1 MEEENKKSS
10 KKVGIIISVII
21 IILLIAGIIAWYT
34 ISNMDKNKPDEV
46 LYAYIDCLKNQDY
59 EGMYSLI
66 SDSTKQSIDKDTYL
80 ARNKN
85 IYEGI
90 EATNIEISDVET
102 TINKKP
108 KKYSVKY
115 TMTFDT
121 LAGKLSYDYEMNF
134 DRQDDN
140 KYYINWDSGLIF
152 PGLKES
158 YKIRV
163 YSNSGSRGDILDRN
177 GKVLATNN
185 ENGEREYP
193 YGEITAHLVGYVRGI
208 SEEELESHKGEGYT
222 ASSIIGKNGLEL
234 AFEDRLKG
242 KNGTGIYMVDENEN
256 VLETIAETDMED
268 GEDIKTTIDVEL
280 QQKIYEEYGND
291 NGFSVAMNPKTG
303 EVLAMVSTPSF
314 DSNKFIT
321 GFTDE
326 EWEALS
332 TDEDTPMFAR
342 YESTWVP
349 GSSFKP
355 ITGAIGLTT
364 NSFTAT
370 ESFGNSTLS
379 WQKDESWGDYKVT
392 TLTTYGGA
400 SNLRNAL
407 IYSDNVYFAK
417 AAIRI
422 GADTFAKQLLK
433 IGFDKEMDFPISM
446 STSQFGSN
454 NEFSSEI
461 SLADSGYGQG
471 KILVNPLH
479 IASVYSA
486 FVNDGNMIKPYIEY
500 AKTNTDTDLNEKTD
514 ESKEKSTEESE
525 QKYWIENAFSK
536 EAANEIR
543 DDLIQVVE
551 NPNGTGY
558 GARINGLTLAGKTGT
573 AELKGAGEDEGEELG
588 WFNTFVVSD
597 EDDEQLLMIN
607 MIENVENRGGSHYL
621 LPIIKRIIQDYL
633 L

>member
-90 EATNIEISDVET
+90 EATNIEISNVET

-140 KYYINWDSGLIF
+140 KYYINWGSGLIF

-208 SEEELESHKGEGYT
+208 SEEELEAHKGEGYT

-268 GEDIKTTIDVEL
+268 GEDIKTTIDLEL

-370 ESFGNSTLS
+370 ESFGSSTLS

-500 AKTNTDTDLNEKTD
+500 AKTNTDLNENTA
-514 ESKEKSTEESE
+514 ESKEKSTEDSE
-525 QKYWIENAFSK
+525 QKYWIKNAFSK
-536 EAANEIR
+536 EVANEIR

>member
-1 MEEENKKSS
+1 MEEENKKNS
-10 KKVGIIISVII
+10 KKVGVII
-21 IILLIAGIIAWYT
+21 TVIIVILLIAGIVAWYI

-46 LYAYIDCLKNQDY
+46 FYAYIECLKNQDY

-66 SDSTKQSIDKDTYL
+66 SESTKQRVDKDTFL
-80 ARNKN
+80 SRNKN

-90 EATNIEISDVET
+90 EATNIEISNLVYNEE
-102 TINKKP
+102 NKSID
-108 KKYSVKY
+108 YDMS
-115 TMTFDT
+115 FDT
-121 LAGKLSYDYEMNF
+121 LAGSISISNTATF

-140 KYYINWDSGLIF
+140 KYYLNWYSSLIF
-152 PGLKES
+152 PELQES
-158 YKIRV
+158 YKVRV

-177 GKVLATNN
+177 GNILATNN

-208 SEEELESHKGEGYT
+208 SEEELEAHKGEGYT

-234 AFEDRLKG
+234 AFEDRLRG
-242 KNGTGIYMVDENEN
+242 KNGTGIYIVDANEA
-256 VLETIAETDMED
+256 VLKTIAETDTED
-268 GEDIKTTIDVEL
+268 GEDIRTTIDIEL
-280 QQKIYEEYGND
+280 QQKIYEEYGDD

-303 EVLAMVSTPSF
+303 EILAMVSTPSF

-326 EWEALS
+326 EWQTLS
-332 TDEDTPMFAR
+332 TDGNTPMFAR

-355 ITGAIGLTT
+355 ITGAIGLST

-370 ESFGNSTLS
+370 ESFGSSTLS
-379 WQKDESWGDYKVT
+379 WQKDESWGDYRVT
-392 TLTTYGGA
+392 TLTTYGGS

-422 GADTFAKQLLK
+422 GANTFAEQLLN

-479 IASVYSA
+479 VASIYSA

-500 AKTNTDTDLNEKTD
+500 
-514 ESKEKSTEESE
+514 KSTSDEPE
-525 QKYWIENAFSK
+525 YWIEDAFSK
-536 EAANEIR
+536 DAANEIR

-551 NPNGTGY
+551 NANGTGHE
-558 GARINGLTLAGKTGT
+558 ARISGVTLAGKTGT

-588 WFNTFVVSD
+588 WFNTFIVSD

-621 LPIIKRIIQDYL
+621 LPIVRNIIQDYL
-633 L
+633 E

>member
-21 IILLIAGIIAWYT
+21 IILLIAGIIAWHT

-90 EATNIEISDVET
+90 EATNIEISNVET

-152 PGLKES
+152 PDLKES
-158 YKIRV
+158 NKIRV

-208 SEEELESHKGEGYT
+208 SEEELEAHKGEGYT

-500 AKTNTDTDLNEKTD
+500 AKTNTDLNENTA
-514 ESKEKSTEESE
+514 ESKEKSTEDSE
-525 QKYWIENAFSK
+525 QKYWIKNAFSK

-558 GARINGLTLAGKTGT
+558 EARINGLTLAGKTGT

>member
-90 EATNIEISDVET
+90 EATNIEISNVET

-208 SEEELESHKGEGYT
+208 SEEELEAHKGEGYT

-268 GEDIKTTIDVEL
+268 GEDIKTTIDLEL

-321 GFTDE
+321 GFTDK

-370 ESFGNSTLS
+370 ESFGSSTLS

-500 AKTNTDTDLNEKTD
+500 AKTNTDLNENTA
-514 ESKEKSTEESE
+514 ESKEKSTEDSE
-525 QKYWIENAFSK
+525 QKYWIKNAFSK

>member
-1 MEEENKKSS
+1 MEEKNEKNS
-10 KKVGIIISVII
+10 KKVRVII
-21 IILLIAGIIAWYT
+21 IVILVLLLIDGIVAWYI
-34 ISNMDKNKPDEV
+34 ISNLDKNKPNEV
-46 LYAYIDCLKNQDY
+46 FYAYIECLKNQDY

-66 SDSTKQSIDKDTYL
+66 SDSTKQRVDKDTFL

-90 EATNIEISDVET
+90 EATNIEISNLIYDED
-102 TINKKP
+102 NKSID
-108 KKYSVKY
+108 YEMS
-115 TMTFDT
+115 FDT
-121 LAGKLSYDYEMNF
+121 LAGPISISNTATF
-134 DRQDDN
+134 DRQGDN
-140 KYYINWDSGLIF
+140 KYYLNWYSSLIF
-152 PGLKES
+152 PELQES
-158 YKIRV
+158 YKVRV

-177 GKVLATNN
+177 GNILATNN

-193 YGEITAHLVGYVRGI
+193 YSEITAHLVGYVRGI
-208 SEEELESHKGEGYT
+208 SEEELEAHKGEGYT

-234 AFEDRLKG
+234 AFEDRLRG
-242 KNGTGIYMVDENEN
+242 KNGTGIYIVDANEV
-256 VLETIAETDMED
+256 VLKTIAETDMED
-268 GEDIKTTIDVEL
+268 GEDIRTTIDIEL

-326 EWEALS
+326 EWQALS
-332 TDEDTPMFAR
+332 TDENTPMFAR

-355 ITGAIGLTT
+355 ITGAIGLST

-370 ESFGNSTLS
+370 ESFGSSTLS
-379 WQKDESWGDYKVT
+379 WQKDESWGDYRVT
-392 TLTTYGGA
+392 TLTTYGGT

-422 GADTFAKQLLK
+422 GANTFAEQLLN

-479 IASVYSA
+479 VASIYSA

-500 AKTNTDTDLNEKTD
+500 
-514 ESKEKSTEESE
+514 KSTSDEPE
-525 QKYWIENAFSK
+525 YWLEDAFSK
-536 EAANEIR
+536 DAADEIR

-551 NPNGTGY
+551 NANGTGHE
-558 GARINGLTLAGKTGT
+558 ARISGVTLAGKTGT

-621 LPIIKRIIQDYL
+621 LPIVRNIIQDYL
-633 L
+633 G

>member
-1 MEEENKKSS
+1 MEEKNEKNS
-10 KKVGIIISVII
+10 KKVRVII
-21 IILLIAGIIAWYT
+21 IVILVLLLIDGIVAWYI
-34 ISNMDKNKPDEV
+34 ISNLDKNKPDEV
-46 LYAYIDCLKNQDY
+46 FYAYIECLKNQDY

-66 SDSTKQSIDKDTYL
+66 SDSTKQRVDKDTFL

-90 EATNIEISDVET
+90 EATNIEISNLIYDED
-102 TINKKP
+102 NKSID
-108 KKYSVKY
+108 YEMS
-115 TMTFDT
+115 FDT
-121 LAGKLSYDYEMNF
+121 LAGPISISNTATF
-134 DRQDDN
+134 DRQGDN
-140 KYYINWDSGLIF
+140 KYYLNWYSSLIF
-152 PGLKES
+152 PELQES
-158 YKIRV
+158 YKVRV

-177 GKVLATNN
+177 GNILATNN

-208 SEEELESHKGEGYT
+208 SEEELEAHKGEGYT

-234 AFEDRLKG
+234 AFEDRLRG
-242 KNGTGIYMVDENEN
+242 KNGTGIYIVDANEV
-256 VLETIAETDMED
+256 VLKTIAETDMED
-268 GEDIKTTIDVEL
+268 GEDIRTTIDIEL

-326 EWEALS
+326 EWQALS
-332 TDEDTPMFAR
+332 TDENTPMFAR

-355 ITGAIGLTT
+355 ITGAIGLST

-370 ESFGNSTLS
+370 ESFGSSTLS
-379 WQKDESWGDYKVT
+379 WQKDESWGDYRVT
-392 TLTTYGGA
+392 TLTTYGGT

-422 GADTFAKQLLK
+422 GANTFAEQLLN

-479 IASVYSA
+479 VASIYSA

-500 AKTNTDTDLNEKTD
+500 
-514 ESKEKSTEESE
+514 KSTSDEPE
-525 QKYWIENAFSK
+525 YWLEDAFSK
-536 EAANEIR
+536 DAADEIR

-551 NPNGTGY
+551 NANGTGHE
-558 GARINGLTLAGKTGT
+558 ARISGVTLAGKTGT

-621 LPIIKRIIQDYL
+621 LPIVRNIIQDYL
-633 L
+633 G

>member
-90 EATNIEISDVET
+90 EATNIEISNVET

-208 SEEELESHKGEGYT
+208 SEEELEAHKGEGYT

-500 AKTNTDTDLNEKTD
+500 AKTNTDLNENTA
-514 ESKEKSTEESE
+514 ESKEKSTEDSE
-525 QKYWIENAFSK
+525 QKYWIKNAFSK

>member
-21 IILLIAGIIAWYT
+21 IILLIAGIIAWYI

-268 GEDIKTTIDVEL
+268 GEDIKTTIDLEL

-370 ESFGNSTLS
+370 ESFGSSTLS

-500 AKTNTDTDLNEKTD
+500 AKTNTDLNENTA
-514 ESKEKSTEESE
+514 ESKEKSTEDSE
-525 QKYWIENAFSK
+525 QKYWIKNAFSK

>member
-10 KKVGIIISVII
+10 KKVGVII
-21 IILLIAGIIAWYT
+21 TVIVILLLIAGIVSWYI
-34 ISNMDKNKPDEV
+34 ISNMDKNTPEEV
-46 LYAYIDCLKNQDY
+46 LNAYIECLKNQDY
-59 EGMYSLI
+59 EGMYLLI
-66 SDSTKQSIDKDTYL
+66 SDSTKSRVDKDTYL

-90 EATNIEISDVET
+90 EATNIEISNVNV
-102 TINKKP
+102 TINKRDKT
-108 KKYSVKY
+108 YSAKY
-115 TMTFDT
+115 TMNFDT
-121 LAGKLSYDYEMNF
+121 LAGELSYDYDMTF

-140 KYYINWDSGLIF
+140 KYYINWYSNLIF
-152 PGLKES
+152 PELQES
-158 YKIRV
+158 YKVRV

-177 GKVLATNN
+177 GNILATNN

-193 YGEITAHLVGYVRGI
+193 YGEITAHLIGYVRGI
-208 SEEELESHKGEGYT
+208 SEEELEAHKGEGYT

-234 AFEDRLKG
+234 AFEDRLRG
-242 KNGTGIYMVDENEN
+242 KNGTGIYIVDVNEV
-256 VLETIAETDMED
+256 VLKTIAETDMED
-268 GEDIKTTIDVEL
+268 GEDIRTTIDIEL

-326 EWEALS
+326 EWQALS
-332 TDEDTPMFAR
+332 TDENTPMFAR

-355 ITGAIGLTT
+355 ITGAIGLST

-370 ESFGNSTLS
+370 ESFGSSTLS
-379 WQKDESWGDYKVT
+379 WQKDESWGDYRVT
-392 TLTTYGGA
+392 TLTTYGGT

-422 GADTFAKQLLK
+422 GANTFAEQLLN

-500 AKTNTDTDLNEKTD
+500 AKTNTDLNENTA
-514 ESKEKSTEESE
+514 ESKEKSTEDSE
-525 QKYWIENAFSK
+525 QKYWIKNAFSK

>member
-90 EATNIEISDVET
+90 EATNIEISNVET

-152 PGLKES
+152 PDLKES

-208 SEEELESHKGEGYT
+208 SEEELEAHKGEGYT

-536 EAANEIR
+536 EVANEIR

-558 GARINGLTLAGKTGT
+558 EARINGLTLAGKTGT

>member
-90 EATNIEISDVET
+90 EATNIEISNVET

-152 PGLKES
+152 PDLKES

-208 SEEELESHKGEGYT
+208 SEEELEAHKGEGYT

-268 GEDIKTTIDVEL
+268 GEDIKTTIDLEL

-332 TDEDTPMFAR
+332 TEEDTPMFAR

-370 ESFGNSTLS
+370 ESFGSSTLS

-500 AKTNTDTDLNEKTD
+500 AKTNTDLNENTA
-514 ESKEKSTEESE
+514 ESKEKSTEDSE
-525 QKYWIENAFSK
+525 QKYWIKNAFSK

>member
-21 IILLIAGIIAWYT
+21 IILLIAGIIAWHT

>member
-208 SEEELESHKGEGYT
+208 SEEELEAHKGEGYT

-321 GFTDE
+321 GFTDK

-370 ESFGNSTLS
+370 ESFGSSTLS

-500 AKTNTDTDLNEKTD
+500 AKTNTDLNENTA
-514 ESKEKSTEESE
+514 ESKEKSTEDSE
-525 QKYWIENAFSK
+525 QKYWIKNAFSK

>member
-21 IILLIAGIIAWYT
+21 IILLIAGIIAWHT

-208 SEEELESHKGEGYT
+208 SEEELEAHKGEGYT

-370 ESFGNSTLS
+370 ESFGSSTLS

-422 GADTFAKQLLK
+422 GADTFAKELLK

-500 AKTNTDTDLNEKTD
+500 AKTNTDLNENTA
-514 ESKEKSTEESE
+514 ESKEKSTEDSE
-525 QKYWIENAFSK
+525 QKYWIKNAFSK